1 MRISD
6 TMPRTTTQQISRFCI
21 AVAICG
27 CAVAISAAMSRAFAL
42 DSQPTPPG
50 SASAALPLFKDPS
63 AALREGLAGY
73 RAGNF
78 EASVQALQYAA
89 QGGQSLAQWKL
100 GQMYSAG
107 DGVPHDDVKAFQ
119 YFSQI
124 VASYDEDVA
133 DPRQFPVIA
142 SAFVSVGVYNLHG
155 INNSAVKRNPRRAFQ
170 MFHYA
175 ATNFGDAN
183 AQYNL
188 ARMYLDGEGVEQDA
202 RQATRWLSNAA
213 DKNHMEAQALLGNML
228 FQGLNGLPR
237 QRHRGLMYLT
247 LAREAAGDRP
257 QNSWIVD
264 LYDSAIRNSDDFDKQ
279 AAHIEL
285 SRQLNKRSR

>member
-6 TMPRTTTQQISRFCI
+6 TMPRTTQQISRFCI
-21 AVAICG
+21 ALAICG
-27 CAVAISAAMSRAFAL
+27 CAASFSSALAL

-78 EASVQALQYAA
+78 DASVQALQYAA

-100 GQMYSAG
+100 GQMYATG

-119 YFSQI
+119 YYSQI

-155 INNSAVKRNPRRAFQ
+155 INNSSVKRNPRRAFQ

-188 ARMYLDGEGVEQDA
+188 ARMYLDGEGVDQDA

-213 DKNHMEAQALLGNML
+213 DKL

-279 AAHIEL
+279 AARIEL
-285 SRQLNKRSR
+285 SRQLSKRSR

>member
-1 MRISD
+1 MMAFPAHHSV
-6 TMPRTTTQQISRFCI
+6 RFYCSI
-21 AVAICG
+21 ALLGASVVMTPA
-27 CAVAISAAMSRAFAL
+27 RAL
-42 DSQPTPPG
+42 DSEPTPPG
-50 SASAALPLFKDPS
+50 SATAALPVFKDPM

-78 EASVQALQYAA
+78 DASVRALRYAA
-89 QGGQSLAQWKL
+89 EGGQSMAQWKL
-100 GQMYSAG
+100 GQMYAAG
-107 DGVPHDDVKAFQ
+107 DGVPHDDIKAFQ

-124 VASYDEDVA
+124 VASYDEDA
-133 DPRQFPVIA
+133 SDPREIPFVS
-142 SAFVSVGVYNLHG
+142 SAFVSVGNYNLHG
-155 INNSAVKRNPRRAFQ
+155 LQTLKRNPRRAFQ
-170 MFHYA
+170 LFHYA
-175 ATNFGDAN
+175 ATNFSDAN

-188 ARMYLDGEGVEQDA
+188 ARMYLDGDGIPADP

-213 DKNHMEAQALLGNML
+213 EKNHMEAQALLGNML

-257 QNSWIVD
+257 ENRWIVD
-264 LYDSAIRNSDDFDKQ
+264 LYDTAIRTADDFDKQ

-285 SRQLNKRSR
+285 SRQLAKRSR

>member
-21 AVAICG
+21 AVAVCG

-228 FQGLNGLPR
+228 FQGLNGL
-237 QRHRGLMYLT
+237 MYLT

-285 SRQLNKRSR
+285 SRQLNKRPR

>member
-1 MRISD
+1 MMAFPAHTFRL
-6 TMPRTTTQQISRFCI
+6 C
-21 AVAICG
+21 CG
-27 CAVAISAAMSRAFAL
+27 LAMFSASIIFTPAHAL
-42 DSQPTPPG
+42 DTEPTPPN
-50 SASAALPLFKDPS
+50 AATAALPVFKDPT

-78 EASVQALQYAA
+78 DASVRALRYAA
-89 QGGQSLAQWKL
+89 EGGQSMAQWKL
-100 GQMYSAG
+100 GQMYAAG
-107 DGVPHDDVKAFQ
+107 DGVPHDDSKAFQ

-124 VASYDEDVA
+124 VASYDEDSA
-133 DPRQFPVIA
+133 DPREIPFIA
-142 SAFVSVGVYNLHG
+142 SAFVSVGNYNLHG
-155 INNSAVKRNPRRAFQ
+155 LQSVKRNPRRAFQ
-170 MFHYA
+170 LFHYA
-175 ATNFGDAN
+175 ATNFTDAN

-188 ARMYLDGEGVEQDA
+188 ARMYLDGEGVPADP

-213 DKNHMEAQALLGNML
+213 EKNHMEAQALLGNML

-257 QNSWIVD
+257 QNRWIVD
-264 LYDSAIRNSDDFDKQ
+264 LYDTAIRTADDFDKQ